1 MEHQLALVDELGGRS
16 NIGSPPN
23 EAPHEGSQRRA
34 SPASLRPADRGRKV
48 FVREHVHGHIQR
60 WPAVRLT
67 GRSATFGRHES
78 FPLRFGWITKGLQ
91 ALADDPKVFARED
104 ATVTLGVGKN
114 MVDSIRYWL
123 QATRVATR
131 DPKTN
136 VLEPTA
142 LARIVFDD
150 DGDPYLED
158 EGTIW
163 LLHWLLATN
172 PETATAI
179 YWFFNHFHKPA
190 FASAEVATG
199 LTDFAKREVSSRASA
214 TTLKRDAQLV
224 LRMYS
229 RTAANAR
236 VTLEDALDSPLAM
249 LDLQERLD
257 THNWRAVPRD
267 RAELPLDVFGF
278 AIAQLY
284 EHAGVGQLAI
294 ADLMYSDN
302 EHCAPGAV
310 FRMTEEG
317 LIEKL
322 EALCEAHPQA
332 LRLDR
337 TAGVFQLYRVA
348 PLDSLQILQDRY
360 ASEGRRAA

>member
-1 MEHQLALVDELGGRS
+1 M
-16 NIGSPPN
+16 
-23 EAPHEGSQRRA
+23 
-34 SPASLRPADRGRKV
+34 
-48 FVREHVHGHIQR
+48 
-60 WPAVRLT
+60 RLT
-67 GRSATFGRHES
+67 GSAATFGRHES
-78 FPLRFGWITKGLQ
+78 FPLRFGWITKGLA
-91 ALADDPKVFARED
+91 ALADDPRIFTRED
-104 ATVTLGVGKN
+104 ATVVLGVGKN
-114 MVDSIRYWL
+114 MVASIRYWL

-136 VLEPTA
+136 ILEPTPIA
-142 LARIVFDD
+142 SIVFGD

-172 PETATAI
+172 RATATGI

-190 FASAEVATG
+190 FTGAEVATG
-199 LTDFAKREVSSRASA
+199 LTDFAKRELGSRASA
-214 TTLKRDAQLV
+214 TTLKGDAQLV

-229 RTAANAR
+229 RTVANAR
-236 VTLEDALDSPLAM
+236 LTLEDALDSPLAM

-257 THNWRAVPRD
+257 TRTWRAAPMD
-267 RAELPLDVFGF
+267 RAELPLDVFAF
-278 AIAQLY
+278 AVADVF
-284 EHAGVGQLAI
+284 EHARVGQLAI
-294 ADLMYSDN
+294 TDLMYSGN

-322 EALCEAHPQA
+322 EALCAAYPQV

-337 TAGVFQLYRVA
+337 TAGVFQLYKMG
-348 PLDSLQILQDRY
+348 PLDSAAILKERY
-360 ASEGRRAA
+360 VTGGRLAA